1 METFLEELDALIAEQ
16 DLSVIEVVGALQYV
30 QQRLVI
36 DAYVDN
42 DDDEEEDMLVSQLN
56 MDISVET
63 SKTVKITNVGGNIGF
78 YYWTGSAWALVG
90 ASTVKSH
97 SYTGNWYVAV
107 FGNASTNGTGTVA
120 TVNNLKLVDTDFAT
134 QRP

>member
-42 DDDEEEDMLVSQLN
+42 DDDEEEEEADA
-56 MDISVET
+56 E
-63 SKTVKITNVGGNIGF
+63 
-78 YYWTGSAWALVG
+78 A
-90 ASTVKSH
+90 
-97 SYTGNWYVAV
+97 
-107 FGNASTNGTGTVA
+107 
-120 TVNNLKLVDTDFAT
+120 
-134 QRP
+134 

>member
-42 DDDEEEDMLVSQLN
+42 DDEEEEKADA
-56 MDISVET
+56 E
-63 SKTVKITNVGGNIGF
+63 
-78 YYWTGSAWALVG
+78 A
-90 ASTVKSH
+90 
-97 SYTGNWYVAV
+97 
-107 FGNASTNGTGTVA
+107 
-120 TVNNLKLVDTDFAT
+120 
-134 QRP
+134 

>member
-42 DDDEEEDMLVSQLN
+42 DDEEEEEADA
-56 MDISVET
+56 E
-63 SKTVKITNVGGNIGF
+63 
-78 YYWTGSAWALVG
+78 A
-90 ASTVKSH
+90 
-97 SYTGNWYVAV
+97 
-107 FGNASTNGTGTVA
+107 
-120 TVNNLKLVDTDFAT
+120 
-134 QRP
+134 

>member
-42 DDDEEEDMLVSQLN
+42 DDEEEEEEADA
-56 MDISVET
+56 E
-63 SKTVKITNVGGNIGF
+63 
-78 YYWTGSAWALVG
+78 A
-90 ASTVKSH
+90 
-97 SYTGNWYVAV
+97 
-107 FGNASTNGTGTVA
+107 
-120 TVNNLKLVDTDFAT
+120 
-134 QRP
+134 